1 MSERKQLALPLPTRA
16 ALGRS
21 DFYVTASNA
30 LAVAQIEGWELWP
43 SGKFVLSGPPGSG
56 KTHLAHVWARMTGG
70 LILPSEALAQAD
82 IAQLADGPVCVE
94 DIEIIAGNRAAEEA
108 LFHLHNLVLAQ
119 GHTLLMTARTPP
131 AQWGLTLPDLQS
143 RAEGAQGA
151 QLSEPDDDL
160 LSAVIAKLFA
170 DRQIVPAGD
179 VIPYLAR
186 RIPRSYTAAQLM
198 VEILD
203 REALGRPKGVNRPL
217 ASNVFD
223 RLFSPKLLPNDDEAS

>member
-1 MSERKQLALPLPTRA
+1 MTQARQLALPLPSRP

-21 DFYVTASNA
+21 DFYVTDSNA
-30 LAVAQIEGWELWP
+30 LAVAQIEGWKLWP

-56 KTHLAHVWARMTGG
+56 KTHLAHVWARLTGG
-70 LILPSEALAQAD
+70 LIVPAESLPTADIPGLAQ
-82 IAQLADGPVCVE
+82 GPVCVE
-94 DIEIIAGNRAAEEA
+94 DIETIAGNRPAEEA

-131 AQWGLTLPDLQS
+131 LQWGLTLPDLQS

-186 RIPRSYTAAQLM
+186 RIPRSYSAAQLM

-203 REALGRPKGVNRPL
+203 REALGKPKGVNRPL
-217 ASNVFD
+217 AGVVFD
-223 RLFSPKLLPNDDEAS
+223 SLFAPKLLPGEDDPS

>member
-1 MSERKQLALPLPTRA
+1 MTNAKQLALPLPSLA

-21 DFYVTASNA
+21 DFYVTEANA
-30 LAVAQIEGWELWP
+30 LAVAQIEGWRHWP
-43 SGKFVLSGPPGSG
+43 SGKFVLSGPAGSG
-56 KTHLAHVWARMTGG
+56 KTHLAHVWARLTGG
-70 LILPSEALAQAD
+70 LIVPAEALPSADLPTLAQ
-82 IAQLADGPVCVE
+82 GPVCVE
-94 DIEIIAGNRAAEEA
+94 DIETIAGHAMAEEA
-108 LFHLHNLVLAQ
+108 LFHLHNLVLAG
-119 GHTLLMTARTPP
+119 GHRLLMTARTPP
-131 AQWGLTLPDLQS
+131 AQWGLGLPDLQS

-186 RIPRSYTAAQLM
+186 RIPRSYAAAQLI

-217 ASNVFD
+217 ASAVFD
-223 RLFSPKLLPNDDEAS
+223 SLFSPKLLPNASEPS